1 MYRCGIKLK
10 STTANA
16 AALKLLRK
24 HFPDRSL
31 SELRGKI
38 QAHEYLYLTDM
49 EKSLITGERH
59 LAKLLKEFDRAGLE
73 TELFEEYR
81 DAPGPWKA
89 QPMSRELLR
98 NSVGTSREIERQTL
112 EDIEREAEGF
122 ISPEAA
128 ALIEEETAERARQD
142 REDEL

>member
-24 HFPDRSL
+24 QFPDQSL

-49 EKSLITGERH
+49 EKSLIEGERR
-59 LAKLLKEFDRAGLE
+59 LAKLLREFDRAGLE

-81 DAPGPWKA
+81 DVSSPWKA
-89 QPMSRELLR
+89 QPMSREFLR
-98 NSVGTSREIERQTL
+98 NSIGTSREIERQTL
-112 EDIEREAEGF
+112 EDIERETEGF

-128 ALIEEETAERARQD
+128 MSIEEQARQD
-142 REDEL
+142 LEDDV